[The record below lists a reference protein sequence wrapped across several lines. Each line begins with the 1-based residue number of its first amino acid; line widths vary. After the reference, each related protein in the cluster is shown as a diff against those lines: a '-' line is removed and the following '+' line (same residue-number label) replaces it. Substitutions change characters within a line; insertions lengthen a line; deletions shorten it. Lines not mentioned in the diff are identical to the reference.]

1 MKIDKHAF
9 VSASYILS
17 LENGQK
23 IEETA
28 KDDPLRF
35 VFGIGRMMPGL
46 EKGLL
51 GLEVG
56 SKARIKVEPEEAY
69 GEVNDQL
76 VREFPR
82 SIFSDESE
90 FKVGDRV
97 RATGPQGEMIFVIKQ
112 IADDKVV
119 CDFNH
124 PLAGKRLIFD
134 VEVQEV
140 RPSTQA
146 DIEAMNQC
154 GCDSSDCDSSDC
166 SASSCSCAD
175 DD

>member
-1 MKIDKHAF
+1 MKIDKETF
-9 VSASYILS
+9 VSLSYVLS

-23 IEETA
+23 VEETA
-28 KDDPLRF
+28 ENDPLCF

-51 GLEVG
+51 GLEAG
-56 SKARIKVEPEEAY
+56 SKTRITVEPEEGY
-69 GEVNDQL
+69 GNKSDQL
-76 VREFPR
+76 IREFPR
-82 SIFSDESE
+82 TIFSDDSQ

-97 RATGPQGEMIFVIKQ
+97 RATGPQGDMIFEIKQ
-112 IADDKVV
+112 VTEDKVT

-124 PLAGKRLIFD
+124 PLAGMRLFFD

-146 DIEAMNQC
+146 DIEAMNHGC
-154 GCDSSDCDSSDC
+154 GSGDCDSSEC
-166 SASSCSCAD
+166 GSSSCGCAED
-175 DD
+175 D